1 MEQIKY
7 NLKEIEALNPTEN
20 EFNALVK
27 KGALKN
33 SVKISEV

>member
-20 EFNALVK
+20 EFNTLVK
-27 KGALKN
+27 KGAFEEF
-33 SVKISEV
+33 S